1 MASSSNS
8 NRFVIVIGVCIIMI
22 SGIVYLTSLGSNNNN
37 NNKFMVFAQVNS
49 PEKSSTIIINSANA
63 TNSSP
68 LNAAVNSL
76 NFTSAA
82 GNIASLQNDASGK
95 QAWIV
100 SGTWEMLVFK
110 PTFEENKI
118 KPATVTFDSIFDMV
132 RLNGAAKHEHTMS
145 MSDFNLTSVNNFMN
159 NTDHVLTSTFNG
171 TSKITMQGSSQNNV
185 PISIKIM
192 DKGTI
197 SLWVDPSKIGN
208 HFGNT
213 PIYGII
219 SKQSG

>member
-1 MASSSNS
+1 MCIYMMVRTSKN
-8 NRFVIVIGVCIIMI
+8 NRFIIMMTMCAIFI
-22 SGIVYLTSLGSNNNN
+22 SGTIYLTSLDSSDINR
-37 NNKFMVFAQVNS
+37 FIAFAQV
-49 PEKSSTIIINSANA
+49 SSQPNA
-63 TNSSP
+63 TNTSQ

-82 GNIASLQNDASGK
+82 GNIASLQNNASGR
-95 QAWIV
+95 QAWLV
-100 SGTWEMLVFK
+100 SGNWQLLIFK
-110 PTFEENKI
+110 PRIEENKT

-132 RLNGAAKHEHTMS
+132 GLNGAAKHEHTIS
-145 MSDFNLTSVNNFMN
+145 ISDFNLTNANNFMN
-159 NTDHVLTSTFNG
+159 NTDHVLTTTFNG
-171 TSKITMQGSSQNNV
+171 TSTVTMTGSSQNNV
-185 PISIKIM
+185 LTSIKVM

-197 SLWVDPSKIGN
+197 SLWVDPSKINN

>member
-1 MASSSNS
+1 MMVRTSKN
-8 NRFVIVIGVCIIMI
+8 NRFIIMMTMCAI
-22 SGIVYLTSLGSNNNN
+22 FINGTIYLTSLDSSDINR
-37 NNKFMVFAQVNS
+37 FIAFAQV
-49 PEKSSTIIINSANA
+49 SSQPNA
-63 TNSSP
+63 TNTSQ

-82 GNIASLQNDASGK
+82 GNIASLQNNASGR
-95 QAWIV
+95 QAWLV
-100 SGTWEMLVFK
+100 SGNWQLLIFK
-110 PTFEENKI
+110 PRIEENKT

-132 RLNGAAKHEHTMS
+132 GLNGAAKHEHTIS
-145 MSDFNLTSVNNFMN
+145 ISDFNLTNVNNFMN
-159 NTDHVLTSTFNG
+159 NTDHVLTTIFNG
-171 TSKITMQGSSQNNV
+171 TSTVTMTESSQNNV
-185 PISIKIM
+185 LTSIKVM

-197 SLWVDPSKIGN
+197 SLWVDPSKINN

>member
-1 MASSSNS
+1 MMARNS
-8 NRFVIVIGVCIIMI
+8 KNNRFVIVMTMCAIFI
-22 SGIVYLTSLGSNNNN
+22 SGTIYLTSLDSSDINR
-37 NNKFMVFAQVNS
+37 FMAFAQVNS
-49 PEKSSTIIINSANA
+49 QANA
-63 TNSSP
+63 TNTSQ

-82 GNIASLQNDASGK
+82 GNIASLQNNASGR
-95 QAWIV
+95 QAWLV
-100 SGTWEMLVFK
+100 SGNWELLIFK
-110 PTFEENKI
+110 PRIEENKT

-132 RLNGAAKHEHTMS
+132 GLNGAAKHEHTIS
-145 MSDFNLTSVNNFMN
+145 ITDFNLTNVNNFMN
-159 NTDHVLTSTFNG
+159 NTDHVLTTTFNG
-171 TSKITMQGSSQNNV
+171 TSTVTMEGSSQNNV
-185 PISIKIM
+185 RTSIKVM

-197 SLWVDPSKIGN
+197 SLWVDPSKINN

>member
-1 MASSSNS
+1 MMARNSKNNRFIIVMIMCAIFICGTIYIASLNISNANNFMASA
-8 NRFVIVIGVCIIMI
+8 R
-22 SGIVYLTSLGSNNNN
+22 
-37 NNKFMVFAQVNS
+37 VNS
-49 PEKSSTIIINSANA
+49 QSNT
-63 TNSSP
+63 TNTSQ

-82 GNIASLQNDASGK
+82 GNIASLQNNASGR
-95 QAWIV
+95 QAWLV
-100 SGTWEMLVFK
+100 SGNWQLLIFK
-110 PTFEENKI
+110 PRIEENKT

-132 RLNGAAKHEHTMS
+132 GLNGAAKHEHTIS
-145 MSDFNLTSVNNFMN
+145 ISDFNLTNVNNFMN
-159 NTDHVLTSTFNG
+159 NTDHVLMTTFNG
-171 TSKITMQGSSQNNV
+171 TSTVTMTGSSQNNV
-185 PISIKIM
+185 LTSIKLM

-197 SLWVDPSKIGN
+197 SLWVDPRKINN

>member
-1 MASSSNS
+1 MCIYMMVRTSKNNRFIIMMTMCAIFISGTIYLTCLDSSNS
-8 NRFVIVIGVCIIMI
+8 NRFIA
-22 SGIVYLTSLGSNNNN
+22 
-37 NNKFMVFAQVNS
+37 FAQV
-49 PEKSSTIIINSANA
+49 SSQPNA
-63 TNSSP
+63 TNTSQ

-82 GNIASLQNDASGK
+82 GNIASLQNNASGR
-95 QAWIV
+95 QAWLV
-100 SGTWEMLVFK
+100 SGNWQLLIFK
-110 PTFEENKI
+110 PRIEENKT

-132 RLNGAAKHEHTMS
+132 GLNGAAKHEHTMS
-145 MSDFNLTSVNNFMN
+145 ISDFNLTNVNNFMN
-159 NTDHVLTSTFNG
+159 NTDHVLTTIFNG
-171 TSKITMQGSSQNNV
+171 TSTVTMTGSSQNNV
-185 PISIKIM
+185 LTSIKVM

-197 SLWVDPSKIGN
+197 SLWVDPSKINN

>member
-1 MASSSNS
+1 MHRSS
-8 NRFVIVIGVCIIMI
+8 NRFVIVIGICVIII
-22 SGIVYLTSLGSNNNN
+22 SGIAYLTCLGSNNI
-37 NNKFMVFAQVNS
+37 NKFMAFAQGNS
-49 PEKSSTIIINSANA
+49 QANA
-63 TNSSP
+63 MNSSSSP

-95 QAWIV
+95 QAWVV

>member
-1 MASSSNS
+1 MARNS
-8 NRFVIVIGVCIIMI
+8 KNNRFVIVMTICAIFI
-22 SGIVYLTSLGSNNNN
+22 SGTIYLTSLDSSDIINR
-37 NNKFMVFAQVNS
+37 FMAFAQVNS
-49 PEKSSTIIINSANA
+49 QANA
-63 TNSSP
+63 MNNNSQ

-82 GNIASLQNDASGK
+82 GNIASLQNNASGR
-95 QAWIV
+95 QAWLV
-100 SGTWEMLVFK
+100 SGNWQLLIFK
-110 PTFEENKI
+110 PRIEGNKT

-132 RLNGAAKHEHTMS
+132 GLNGAAKHEHTIS
-145 MSDFNLTSVNNFMN
+145 ISDFNLTNVNNSMN
-159 NTDHVLTSTFNG
+159 NTDHVLTTTFNG
-171 TSKITMQGSSQNNV
+171 TSTVTMQGSSQNNV
-185 PISIKIM
+185 RTSIKVM

-197 SLWVDPSKIGN
+197 SLWVDPSKINN

>member
-1 MASSSNS
+1 MCIYMMVRTSKN
-8 NRFVIVIGVCIIMI
+8 NRFIIMMTMCAIFI
-22 SGIVYLTSLGSNNNN
+22 SGTIYLTSLNSSDINR
-37 NNKFMVFAQVNS
+37 FIAFAQV
-49 PEKSSTIIINSANA
+49 SSHPNA
-63 TNSSP
+63 TNTSQ

-82 GNIASLQNDASGK
+82 GNIASLQNNASGR
-95 QAWIV
+95 QAWLV
-100 SGTWEMLVFK
+100 SGNWQLLIFK
-110 PTFEENKI
+110 PRIEENKT

-132 RLNGAAKHEHTMS
+132 GLNGAAKHEHTIS
-145 MSDFNLTSVNNFMN
+145 ISDFNLTNVNNFMN
-159 NTDHVLTSTFNG
+159 NTDHVLTTTFNG
-171 TSKITMQGSSQNNV
+171 TSTVTMTGSSQNNV
-185 PISIKIM
+185 LTSIKVM

-197 SLWVDPSKIGN
+197 SLWVDPSKINN

>member
-1 MASSSNS
+1 MCIYMMVRTSKN
-8 NRFVIVIGVCIIMI
+8 NRFIIMMTMCAI
-22 SGIVYLTSLGSNNNN
+22 FINGTIYLTSLDSSDINR
-37 NNKFMVFAQVNS
+37 FIAFAQV
-49 PEKSSTIIINSANA
+49 SSQPNA
-63 TNSSP
+63 TNTSQ

-82 GNIASLQNDASGK
+82 GNIASLQNNASGR
-95 QAWIV
+95 QAWLV
-100 SGTWEMLVFK
+100 SGNWQLLIFK
-110 PTFEENKI
+110 PRIEENKT

-132 RLNGAAKHEHTMS
+132 GLNGAAKHEHTMS
-145 MSDFNLTSVNNFMN
+145 ISDFNLTNVNNFMN
-159 NTDHVLTSTFNG
+159 NTDHVLTTIFNG
-171 TSKITMQGSSQNNV
+171 TSTVTMTESSQNNV
-185 PISIKIM
+185 LTSIKVM

-197 SLWVDPSKIGN
+197 SLWVDPSKINN